1 MKPLHQNAKIVSDF
15 LVKLTTDLLHKK
27 GVQVG
32 YTDLGVLTAGKKITP
47 GECPDILRATFQRLV
62 EENPE
67 LIGLMLDGAS
77 ETVKAKIRK
86 TMGMAG

>member
-15 LVKLTTDLLHKK
+15 LVKLTTDLLQKK

-32 YTDLGVLTAGKKITP
+32 FQDLGVLNAGKKISP
-47 GECPDILRATFQRLV
+47 AECPAILQETFQRLV
-62 EENPE
+62 EENPD

-86 TMGMAG
+86 TMGMPA